1 MSRGTDV
8 FFKGSSSGVRKR
20 CVFERLFISAQ
31 AEEKCGEYMSL
42 SMEPRAATAR
52 DLEGIKAFLRRNGLP
67 DLGVDRW
74 VENFFII
81 EHQNGSSVGV
91 AGLEVYRESGL
102 LRSVA
107 VDRDLR
113 KEGHGR
119 RLVSVVVEAA
129 RSKGLRRLYLLT
141 DDASTYF
148 ERLGFQVVDRKD
160 VDEAVKTSLEFTEAC
175 PESAIVM
182 RKVIG

>member
-1 MSRGTDV
+1 
-8 FFKGSSSGVRKR
+8 
-20 CVFERLFISAQ
+20 
-31 AEEKCGEYMSL
+31 
-42 SMEPRAATAR
+42 MEPRAATAR
-52 DLEGIKAFLRRNGLP
+52 DLEEIKAFLRRNGLP

>member
-1 MSRGTDV
+1 
-8 FFKGSSSGVRKR
+8 
-20 CVFERLFISAQ
+20 
-31 AEEKCGEYMSL
+31 
-42 SMEPRAATAR
+42 MEPRAATAR
-52 DLEGIKAFLRRNGLP
+52 DLEGIKGFLRRNGLP
-67 DLGVDRW
+67 DLGVDGW

-81 EHQNGSSVGV
+81 EHQNGSWVGV
-91 AGLEVYRESGL
+91 AGLEVYGESGL

-107 VDRDLR
+107 VDRDFR

-119 RLVSVVVEAA
+119 RLVSVVVETA
-129 RSKGLRRLYLLT
+129 RSRGLRRLYLLT